1 MINEDR
7 HDHEVKRLQ
16 GTGKVALALYDGLVW
31 NATVSYQNEQFLWS
45 DYNSSKSQI
54 IKKNGK
60 AHRHTTADHK
70 KVFDFQSNTQIR
82 FNGRLFLGRRH
93 HSRWLRFECV

>member
-7 HDHEVKRLQ
+7 HDHEIKRLQ
-16 GTGKVALALYDGLVW
+16 GTGKAALALYDGLVW

-54 IKKNGK
+54 VKKNGK
-60 AHRHTTADHK
+60 AHRHTTADRK
-70 KVFDFQSNTQIR
+70 KY
-82 FNGRLFLGRRH
+82 
-93 HSRWLRFECV
+93 LRPTSITTKPLTKCTNWV